1 MKREIKDTKESKEKN
16 MGWSNFIIIEKWK
29 MIIEAN
35 RSVNELEHYIKDAID
50 KMIDNDTEI
59 VIDISDLKVSDITV
73 KDLCIL
79 ASAYDNASVI
89 YQLDSDKLF
98 LYWLESRNIEYEIKS
113 EHQINIEQY
122 KENGYDV
129 IRIHI

>member
-59 VIDISDLKVSDITV
+59 DIDISDLKVSDITV

-79 ASAYDNASVI
+79 ASAYDNASAI

-113 EHQINIEQY
+113 EHQINITQY
-122 KENGYDV
+122 EENGYNV
-129 IRIHI
+129 IRINI

>member
-1 MKREIKDTKESKEKN
+1 

-29 MIIEAN
+29 MVIETN
-35 RSVNELEHYIKDAID
+35 RSVSELEDYIKDAID

-59 VIDISDLKVSDITV
+59 DIDISDLKVSDITV
-73 KDLCIL
+73 KDLCTL
-79 ASAYDNASVI
+79 ASAYDNANSLC
-89 YQLDSDKLF
+89 QLDSDKLF
-98 LYWLESRNIEYEIKS
+98 LYWLESRNVEYEIKS
-113 EHQINIEQY
+113 EYQTNIEQY

>member
-1 MKREIKDTKESKEKN
+1 

-29 MIIEAN
+29 MAIETN
-35 RSVNELEHYIKDAID
+35 RSVNELEDYIKDAID
-50 KMIDNDTEI
+50 KMTDTEI
-59 VIDISDLKVSDITV
+59 DIDISDLKVSDITV
-73 KDLCIL
+73 KDLCAL
-79 ASAYDNASVI
+79 VSAYDNASTL